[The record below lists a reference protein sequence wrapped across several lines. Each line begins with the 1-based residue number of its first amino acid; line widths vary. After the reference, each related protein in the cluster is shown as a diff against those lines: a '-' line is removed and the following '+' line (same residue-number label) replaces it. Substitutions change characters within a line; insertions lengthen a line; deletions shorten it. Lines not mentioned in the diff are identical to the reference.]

1 MEQYANN
8 LEALVAERTQDY
20 LEEKKRAEDLLY
32 SMLPKSVL
40 NQGPNPF
47 SVPAPSLKPSEAHWV
62 TTDTSKKDCTDA
74 QRERQFLSSR
84 AQRPSKG

>member
-40 NQGPNPF
+40 TWG
-47 SVPAPSLKPSEAHWV
+47 SVNG
-62 TTDTSKKDCTDA
+62 
-74 QRERQFLSSR
+74 LSVR
-84 AQRPSKG
+84 GFVYETK

>member
-40 NQGPNPF
+40 TWVQLMVYLCLALFMRLNT
-47 SVPAPSLKPSEAHWV
+47 SSACYPSQLFVCAWLE
-62 TTDTSKKDCTDA
+62 
-74 QRERQFLSSR
+74 L
-84 AQRPSKG
+84 